1 MVAERLNAK
10 KLQGVPRGPQNSESA
25 MAQAAAMAGHSGQPD
40 VTIDN
45 AETVGDFRVLLQ
57 KAHDQNAYL
66 NQELEALKTSVESR
80 VAMFE
85 RMTVAMG
92 TGGNG

>member
-10 KLQGVPRGPQNSESA
+10 KLQGVPRGPQISEGA

-40 VTIDN
+40 VVIDN

-57 KAHDQNAYL
+57 KSHDQNSFL
-66 NQELEALKTSVESR
+66 NQELEPLK
-80 VAMFE
+80 A
-85 RMTVAMG
+85 
-92 TGGNG
+92 N